1 MKIKSTII
9 HALGGVTREEHD
21 RLLLRDRPKPVISF
35 YTPRI
40 TPIYAD
46 RAVPGFCFPVSDDEV
61 KKSIEADVTHHIMK
75 AVRPYIQFEHY
86 NTANEHRC
94 RGVLQIIP
102 PPIFAKFRIS
112 KGEE

>member
-1 MKIKSTII
+1 MTQEGPKS
-9 HALGGVTREEHD
+9 
-21 RLLLRDRPKPVISF
+21 LLLKDRPKPKISF

-46 RAVPGFCFPVSDDEV
+46 RAIPGFCFPVSDDEV
-61 KKSIEADVTHHIMK
+61 KKSIEAEVTHHIMK

-94 RGVLQIIP
+94 RGVLQIVP

-112 KGEE
+112 EEEE